1 MQLDLLVLSHRDS
14 DHTGGAA
21 AIVRVLHPEQVL
33 TSMDASESL
42 SRAVPLNRCEAG
54 QRWEWDGVQFAF
66 LHPRPDDYP
75 VAGGR
80 RVKPNALS
88 CVLRI
93 SNGRNT
99 VLLAGD
105 IERAQEA
112 ALLRQPEAL
121 RADVLLVPH
130 HGSKTSSSEAFIAA
144 VSPRWALVQSG
155 YRNRYGHPAAP
166 VVERYQARNIA
177 LVDSPHCGA
186 MHWASVQ
193 PDALACERQ
202 LHARYWQHRPP

>member
-1 MQLDLLVLSHRDS
+1 
-14 DHTGGAA
+14 
-21 AIVRVLHPEQVL
+21 
-33 TSMDASESL
+33 MDASE
-42 SRAVPLNRCEAG
+42 PLARLTPLTRCEAG
-54 QRWEWDGVQFAF
+54 HSWEWDGVQFAF
-66 LHPRPDDYP
+66 LYPRVADYSA
-75 VAGGR
+75 AGAR
-80 RVKPNALS
+80 PVKPNARS

-93 SNGRNT
+93 SNGRSS

-105 IERAQEA
+105 IERAQEE
-112 ALLRQPEAL
+112 ALLRQAEAL

-144 VSPRWALVQSG
+144 VLPRWALVQSG

-166 VVERYQARNIA
+166 VVERYRARGIT

-186 MHWASVQ
+186 MHWRSTQ
-193 PDALACERQ
+193 PGALACERE